1 MVSDR
6 QAADN
11 RSGPLKG
18 VRVLEFTQI
27 IAGPLGCQLLSDL
40 GAEVIKVEPPA
51 GEPWRIYAQY
61 VPLESK
67 VFHALNRGKQ
77 SLAIDMAAP
86 EAQEAIH
93 RLMPSID
100 VVVIN
105 YRPDVARRLGID
117 YETLSALRPD
127 LIYMDNTAFGRHG
140 EMANRPGYDIVVQ
153 AMTGLN
159 AAVGK
164 VDERG
169 NPIAPPAVADTT
181 TGYAIAAGVSAAL
194 FHRAMTGEGQRVETS
209 LLANAL
215 TIHMSAFS
223 AIPAADAEEREAF
236 AAMLDN
242 ARETGVPYAD
252 FLKQR
257 DALIRNR
264 HNFYY
269 RCFVTSDGA
278 IAVGALSASLRAK
291 VRAVLGVDHNRDEPG
306 YNPHDPEQQ
315 RIDEEVMMTVEAMI
329 RAETCEHWERAF
341 EAGGVPVSRIN
352 FVQELVDHPQVLAND
367 YVVELEHDLTG
378 PQRLA
383 APPWTM
389 SKTPPRAQ
397 GASPPLGR
405 DTEEILASLGY
416 SIEEV
421 EKLRACGV
429 IR

>member
-1 MVSDR
+1 M
-6 QAADN
+6 A
-11 RSGPLKG
+11 SGPLKG
-18 VRVLEFTQI
+18 IRVLEFTQI
-27 IAGPLGCQLLSDL
+27 IAGPLGCQMLSDL
-40 GAEVIKVEPPA
+40 GAEVIKVEPPH
-51 GEPWRIYAQY
+51 GEPWRLYAQY

-93 RLMPSID
+93 RLMPAID

-105 YRPDVARRLGID
+105 YRPDVAKRLGVD

-140 EMANRPGYDIVVQ
+140 AMADRPGYDIVVQ
-153 AMTGLN
+153 AMSGLN

-164 VDERG
+164 VDDSG
-169 NPIAPPAVADTT
+169 APIAPPAFADTT
-181 TGYAIAAGVSAAL
+181 TAYSITAGVCAAL

-209 LLANAL
+209 LLANVL
-215 TIHMSAFS
+215 TVHMAAFS
-223 AIPAADAEEREAF
+223 AIPAADAAEREAF
-236 AAMLDN
+236 EALIDN
-242 ARETGVPYAD
+242 ARKQGVPYEE

-257 DALIRNR
+257 DRLFNLR

-278 IAVGALSASLRAK
+278 IAIGALSASLRAK
-291 VRAVLGVDHNRDEPG
+291 VRAVLQIEHNRDEPG
-306 YNPHDPEQQ
+306 YDGHDPQQ
-315 RIDEEVMMTVEAMI
+315 HEIDTQAILKVERII
-329 RAETCEHWERAF
+329 RGNTCEYWEKAF
-341 EAGGVPVSRIN
+341 EAGGVPVSRVN

-367 YVVELEHDLTG
+367 YVVEVTHDLTG
-378 PQRLA
+378 PERLA
-383 APPWTM
+383 APPWQM
-389 SKTPPRAQ
+389 SKTPPQAQ

-405 DTEEILASLGY
+405 DTDAILTSAGY
-416 SIEEV
+416 SEAEI
-421 EKLRACGV
+421 EKLRECGV

>member
-1 MVSDR
+1 M
-6 QAADN
+6 A
-11 RSGPLKG
+11 SGPLNG
-18 VRVLEFTQI
+18 IRVLEFTQI
-27 IAGPLGCQLLSDL
+27 IAGPLGCQLLCDL
-40 GAEVIKVEPPA
+40 GAEVIKVEPPN
-51 GEPWRIYAQY
+51 GEPWRVYAQF

-77 SLAIDMAAP
+77 SLAIDMAST
-86 EAQEAIH
+86 EAQQAIH

-127 LIYMDNTAFGRHG
+127 VIYMDNTAFGRHG
-140 EMANRPGYDIVVQ
+140 AMADRPGYDIVVQ
-153 AMTGLN
+153 AMSGLN
-159 AAVGK
+159 SVVGK
-164 VDERG
+164 VDENG
-169 NPIAPPAVADTT
+169 TPIAPPAVADTT
-181 TGYAIAAGVSAAL
+181 TGYSIAAGVCAAL

-215 TIHMSAFS
+215 TVHMGAFS
-223 AIPAADAEEREAF
+223 SVPAADAEEREAF
-236 AAMLDN
+236 AALLEN
-242 ARETGVPYAD
+242 ARQTGVPYAE

-257 DALIRNR
+257 DALLRNR

-269 RCFVTSDGA
+269 RCFVAADGA

-291 VRAVLGVDHNRDEPG
+291 VRAVLNLDHNRDEPG
-306 YNPHDPEQQ
+306 YDPSDLAQ
-315 RIDEEVMMTVEAMI
+315 REIDQTVMAQVEEII
-329 RAETCEHWERAF
+329 RGETCEYWEHAF

-367 YVVELEHDLTG
+367 YVVEVEHDLTG
-378 PQRLA
+378 PERLA
-383 APPWTM
+383 APPWFM
-389 SKTPPRAQ
+389 SKTPPAIQ

-405 DTEEILASLGY
+405 DTDAILGRLGYDAEEI
-416 SIEEV
+416 

>member
-1 MVSDR
+1 M
-6 QAADN
+6 A
-11 RSGPLKG
+11 SGPLKG
-18 VRVLEFTQI
+18 IRVLEFTQI

-40 GAEVIKVEPPA
+40 GAEVIKVEPPS

-61 VPLESK
+61 VPMESK

-77 SLAIDMAAP
+77 SIAIDMAAP
-86 EAQEAIH
+86 QAQEAIH

-117 YETLSALRPD
+117 YETLTALRPD
-127 LIYMDNTAFGRHG
+127 LIYLDNTAFGRHG
-140 EMANRPGYDIVVQ
+140 AMADRPGYDIVVQ

-164 VDERG
+164 VDEKG
-169 NPIAPPAVADTT
+169 APIAPPAVADTT
-181 TGYAIAAGVSAAL
+181 TAYSIAAGVCAAL

-209 LLANAL
+209 LLINAL
-215 TIHMSAFS
+215 TVHMSAFS

-236 AAMLDN
+236 AALLDN
-242 ARETGVPYAD
+242 ARQNGVPYAE

-257 DALIRNR
+257 DNLIRNR

-278 IAVGALSASLRAK
+278 IAVGALSAGLRAK
-291 VRAVLGVDHNRDEPG
+291 VRAVLGIDHNRDEPG
-306 YNPHDPEQQ
+306 YDPHDPEQR
-315 RIDEEVMMTVEAMI
+315 RIDAETMEKVEALI
-329 RAETCEHWERAF
+329 RTETCEYWEHAF

-352 FVQELVDHPQVLAND
+352 FVQELVEHPQVLAND
-367 YVVELEHDLTG
+367 YVVELDHDLTG

-389 SKTPPRAQ
+389 SKTPPQAQ

-405 DTEEILASLGY
+405 DTDAILASIGY
-416 SIEEV
+416 SDQEI
-421 EKLRACGV
+421 EKLRDCGV